1 MSNEAGTPPDATV
14 FFIRHDAIGESSPL
28 GYRLMQGLLTGLLK
42 ASQPPRK
49 IILVNRGVFL
59 ACKADNVD
67 VIEPLKQLA
76 ARGVEILSC
85 GTCLE
90 HFGLT
95 QALQVGQVGSMVGT
109 IETLTS
115 GQTVVAL

>member
-1 MSNEAGTPPDATV
+1 MSTETGQQATPSV

-28 GYRLMQGLLTGLLK
+28 GWRLMQGLLTGLLK
-42 ASQPPRK
+42 ANQPPSK

-59 ACKADNVD
+59 ACKTDPVD
-67 VIEPLKQLA
+67 VIEPLKQLQSL
-76 ARGVEILSC
+76 GVEILSC

-95 QALQVGQVGSMVGT
+95 QALQVGQVGNMVGT
-109 IETLTS
+109 VDTLTS
-115 GQTVVAL
+115 GQAVVAL